1 MLILIALAALG
12 TDTGLARYLLRF
24 EATGR
29 QGDID
34 RIVRVALTPVVA
46 TSLALMVIVLAAAE
60 PIADA
65 IGLDVD
71 GGATMLR
78 VVAVALPFASIN
90 DFALAGTRAFG
101 KMRPTV
107 VIDRLGR
114 SLLQTVALLLVGL
127 AGGGPVALMVA
138 WTAPYVLAGIVSAV
152 TFSRLL
158 EFRRREWSPDAE
170 TSDPTIVRREF
181 WAYTWPRSIARICQI
196 VIQRADIVIIAA
208 LLGAK
213 EAAIYTAATRF
224 VVLGQFAVTAIVQ
237 VLQPRFTDLLAR
249 EELATVREVFK
260 VSTAWSMALAWPLY
274 LGVAGAAPLYLGLF
288 GESYGSDGVTT
299 VVVMAL
305 AMMFASAAGP
315 LDTLLLM
322 AGGST
327 ASLVNAGVATII
339 DVTMCFLLIPHVGM
353 SGAAIAWAAAV
364 VSRNA
369 LTWVQVEHIL
379 HFSPLS
385 RGGAIVA
392 LSSVLCIGAPVVIVA
407 IATGTEPVPVVLAW
421 CIGAGA
427 YLAVLWSQRRPLG
440 LDALRTVV
448 RRPARA
454 AAAG

>member
-1 MLILIALAALG
+1 M
-12 TDTGLARYLLRF
+12 
-24 EATGR
+24 
-29 QGDID
+29 
-34 RIVRVALTPVVA
+34 
-46 TSLALMVIVLAAAE
+46 
-60 PIADA
+60 
-65 IGLDVD
+65 
-71 GGATMLR
+71 
-78 VVAVALPFASIN
+78 
-90 DFALAGTRAFG
+90 
-101 KMRPTV
+101 
-107 VIDRLGR
+107 
-114 SLLQTVALLLVGL
+114 
-127 AGGGPVALMVA
+127 
-138 WTAPYVLAGIVSAV
+138 
-152 TFSRLL
+152 
-158 EFRRREWSPDAE
+158 
-170 TSDPTIVRREF
+170 RREF

-249 EELATVREVFK
+249 DELATVREVFK

-288 GESYGSDGVTT
+288 GESYSSDGVTT

-339 DVTMCFLLIPHVGM
+339 DITMCFLLIPHVGM

-392 LSSVLCIGAPVVIVA
+392 LSSVLCVGAPVVIVA

-421 CIGAGA
+421 CIGVGA

-440 LDALRTVV
+440 LDAMRTVV

-454 AAAG
+454 AAVG